1 MVLSVK
7 VMYVMNY
14 KLTYII
20 QGGEEMNKTQVSELR
35 TKNQVTEAIRNGL
48 SIITLDSGYISEE
61 MLDKH
66 IDDSN
71 KYSPTWYDV
80 LASLLFNDTENY
92 DLPRIKWDDLDLY
105 IYRLIR
111 DGYVLFTAGADGVVT
126 IHDAEGD
133 LVDWSDIIDT
143 IGNNIEIYIPQPGL
157 LSYVYDRFIKLE
169 DVLSDLDIHIHDLP
183 LLMDGIIDDV
193 DYRFVHDLVV
203 YR

>member
-1 MVLSVK
+1 
-7 VMYVMNY
+7 
-14 KLTYII
+14 
-20 QGGEEMNKTQVSELR
+20 MNKTQVSELR

-48 SIITLDSGYISEE
+48 SIITLDSGYITEE

-66 IDDSN
+66 IDESN
-71 KYSPTWYDV
+71 RYSPTWYTV

-92 DLPRIKWDDLDLY
+92 DLPRIEWDDLDLY

-111 DGYVLFTAGADGVVT
+111 DGYVLFTESDDGIT
-126 IHDAEGD
+126 IYDAEGD

-183 LLMDGIIDDV
+183 LLFDEIIDDIN
-193 DYRFVHDLVV
+193 YRFVHDLVV

>member
-1 MVLSVK
+1 MDNLTII
-7 VMYVMNY
+7 
-14 KLTYII
+14 KL
-20 QGGEEMNKTQVSELR
+20 E
-35 TKNQVTEAIRNGL
+35 TKNQITEAIRNGL

-71 KYSPTWYDV
+71 KYSPTWYTV
-80 LASLLFNDTENY
+80 LASLLFNDAENY
-92 DLPRIKWDDLDLY
+92 DLPRIEWDDLDLY

-111 DGYVLFTAGADGVVT
+111 DGYVLFTEGADGSVT
-126 IHDAEGD
+126 IYDATSD

-183 LLMDGIIDDV
+183 LLLDELIDDIN
-193 DYRFVHDLVV
+193 YRFVHDLVV

>member
-1 MVLSVK
+1 
-7 VMYVMNY
+7 
-14 KLTYII
+14 
-20 QGGEEMNKTQVSELR
+20 MNKTQVSELR

>member
-1 MVLSVK
+1 
-7 VMYVMNY
+7 
-14 KLTYII
+14 
-20 QGGEEMNKTQVSELR
+20 MNKTQVSELR
-35 TKNQVTEAIRNGL
+35 TKNQVTEAIRKGL

-71 KYSPTWYDV
+71 KYSPTWYTV
-80 LASLLFNDTENY
+80 LASLLFNDAENY
-92 DLPRIKWDDLDLY
+92 DLPRVEWDDLDLY

-111 DGYVLFTAGADGVVT
+111 DGYVLFTEGADGSVT
-126 IHDAEGD
+126 IYDATSD

-157 LSYVYDRFIKLE
+157 LEHLFNRFTALQ
-169 DVLSDLDIHIHDLP
+169 DVLSELDIHIHDLP
-183 LLMDGIIDDV
+183 LLLDEIIDDV